1 MNKKKA
7 PDQTAQSLNTRPKHT
22 IPPRMRRLLLALM
35 NHHEGITREE
45 ADKIAPASNGPHY
58 IGLLRDRLAL
68 EIPCD
73 RISFVTKDGQPSWY
87 GLYRL
92 TPDDRRKLREV
103 LQ

>member
-1 MNKKKA
+1 MKKEKA
-7 PDQTAQSLNTRPKHT
+7 TPKSSPKKTQLKHT
-22 IPPRMRRLLLALM
+22 MPPRMMRLALALLSAPA
-35 NHHEGITREE
+35 GVPRES

-58 IGLLRDRLAL
+58 IGQLRHRLAL
-68 EIPCD
+68 EIPCE
-73 RISFVTKDGQPSWY
+73 RVSFVTKDGLPSWY